1 MQGTAMLEALENCAL
16 AAWVRESPSIFS
28 YTLILSLHAIG
39 LAIVLGT
46 STLIALRLL
55 GVAPAIPIESLRRL
69 QAFIWFGFVVNLVS
83 GVLLFIAEAT
93 KMGVMPA
100 FIFKMSLVVIGM
112 VLGQIIRKQVLENE
126 RALTTNVLPAS
137 ARSLAILSLCC
148 WALTLI
154 SGRLTGYPELVT
166 AVFGS

>member
-1 MQGTAMLEALENCAL
+1 MLEALENSAL

-28 YTLILSLHAIG
+28 YTLVLSLHAIG

-69 QAFIWFGFVVNLVS
+69 QGFIWFGFIINLVS
-83 GVLLFIAEAT
+83 GILLFIAEAT

-100 FIFKMSLVVIGM
+100 FIFKMTLVVIGM
-112 VLGQIIRKQVLENE
+112 ALGQVIRKKVLEDE
-126 RALTTNVLPAS
+126 DAIATNVLPAF
-137 ARSLAILSLCC
+137 AGSLAVVSLIC

-154 SGRLTGYPELVT
+154 SGRLTGYPELI
-166 AVFGS
+166 AAMFGS

>member
-1 MQGTAMLEALENCAL
+1 MLEALENSAL

-28 YTLILSLHAIG
+28 YTLVLSLHAIG

-69 QAFIWFGFVVNLVS
+69 QGFIWFGFIINLVS
-83 GVLLFIAEAT
+83 GILLFIAEAT

-100 FIFKMSLVVIGM
+100 FIFKMSFVVIGM
-112 VLGQIIRKQVLENE
+112 ALGQVIRKKVLEDE
-126 RALTTNVLPAS
+126 VAIATNVLPAF
-137 ARSLAILSLCC
+137 AGSLAVVSLIC
-148 WALTLI
+148 WTLTLI
-154 SGRLTGYPELVT
+154 SGRLTGYPELI
-166 AVFGS
+166 AAMFGS